1 MACRPRG
8 KCSTWPKA
16 LRVANTPSAPPNRN
30 VAIDYNVALSYFRQ
44 VRAISYTRQA
54 LKALRRM
61 PADTAQRIIAKIEQY
76 AQEPETQANNV
87 TALKGR
93 EGIRLRVGDWRVIM
107 NDDGVVL
114 AVLEIGPRGSVYE

>member
-1 MACRPRG
+1 M
-8 KCSTWPKA
+8 
-16 LRVANTPSAPPNRN
+16 
-30 VAIDYNVALSYFRQ
+30 
-44 VRAISYTRQA
+44 RAISYTRQA

-107 NDDGVVL
+107 IDDGVVL
-114 AVLEIGPRGSVYE
+114 AVLEIGPRGSEYE

>member
-1 MACRPRG
+1 MRP
-8 KCSTWPKA
+8 
-16 LRVANTPSAPPNRN
+16 
-30 VAIDYNVALSYFRQ
+30 
-44 VRAISYTRQA
+44 ISYTRQA
-54 LKALRRM
+54 LKALRKM

>member
-1 MACRPRG
+1 M
-8 KCSTWPKA
+8 S
-16 LRVANTPSAPPNRN
+16 
-30 VAIDYNVALSYFRQ
+30 
-44 VRAISYTRQA
+44 AISYTRQA

>member
-1 MACRPRG
+1 M
-8 KCSTWPKA
+8 
-16 LRVANTPSAPPNRN
+16 
-30 VAIDYNVALSYFRQ
+30 
-44 VRAISYTRQA
+44 RAISYTRQA

-93 EGIRLRVGDWRVIM
+93 EGIRLRVGDWRVVM